1 MMNTED
7 KKVVIARRVA
17 AMFKD
22 GDHVNLGIGL
32 PTMCA
37 NYAPEGVKFVLQA
50 ENGMLNAGP
59 TPAEEDW
66 DFDVHDAGG
75 SLVTP
80 LAGASFFDSVMSFTM
95 IRGGHMDATVL
106 GGMEVDEEGN
116 LANYMIPGKI
126 VAGMG
131 GAMDLCA
138 GAKKVIIAM
147 EHCTKDGSPKIRKH
161 CTLPLTAAKR
171 VSTIVT
177 EYCVIDVTPKGLLLR
192 EVKEGMTA
200 AQVQEL
206 TEATLIIHEPVPIM
220 KP

>member
-1 MMNTED
+1 MTNTED

-17 AMFKD
+17 AMFHD

-37 NYAPEGVKFVLQA
+37 NYVPAGVKLVLQA

-59 TPAEEDW
+59 TPAEDDW
-66 DFDVHDAGG
+66 DYDVHDAGG

-80 LAGASFFDSVMSFTM
+80 LPGASFFDSVMSFTM

-106 GGMEVDEEGN
+106 GGMEVDENGN
-116 LANYMIPGKI
+116 LANYMIPGKM

-131 GAMDLCA
+131 GAMDLCT

-147 EHCTKDGSPKIRKH
+147 EHCAKGGTPKIRKR
-161 CTLPLTAAKR
+161 CTLPLTAAKC

-200 AQVQEL
+200 AEVQAL
-206 TEATLIIHEPVPIM
+206 TEAELLIPEQVLVMQP
-220 KP
+220 